1 LDNLTTERIKLIYE
15 FNKNSPLFTRVA
27 AAELQKGNYQEANK
41 ILEEGINIHSFYPT
55 AFLLLSLCKA
65 YEGKETEAK
74 IVAKVGSDL
83 INSKETYDYYCKK
96 IEEIIEE
103 RKSISETSRPNFL
116 EENNSSNEETIE
128 SKLDILAEQL
138 SKAKIIPKVIDDNI
152 EPEIPEFK
160 GKKIVSE
167 TLAEIYFSQK
177 NYEDALSAYEEL
189 INQKPEKAEY
199 YLNRIDEIKSRMNS

>member
-1 LDNLTTERIKLIYE
+1 MDNLTTERIKLIYE

-27 AAELQKGNYQEANK
+27 AVELQKGNYQEANR
-41 ILEEGINIHSFYPT
+41 ILEEGINSHSFYPT

-74 IVAKVGSDL
+74 IVAKIGSDL
-83 INSKETYDYYCKK
+83 INSKETYEYYCKK
-96 IEEIIEE
+96 IEAIIEE
-103 RKSISETSRPNFL
+103 RKSISETMRPNFI
-116 EENNSSNEETIE
+116 EENNSMESDAIE
-128 SKLDILAEQL
+128 SKLEILAEQL
-138 SKAKIIPKVIDDNI
+138 SKAKIIPKAN
-152 EPEIPEFK
+152 EENNELEIPEYK

-177 NYEDALSAYEEL
+177 NYSDAISAYEEL

>member
-1 LDNLTTERIKLIYE
+1 
-15 FNKNSPLFTRVA
+15 
-27 AAELQKGNYQEANK
+27 
-41 ILEEGINIHSFYPT
+41 LEEGINIHSFYPT

-83 INSKETYDYYCKK
+83 ISSKETYDYYCKK
-96 IEEIIEE
+96 IDEIIKE